1 MSKKHPVEGR
11 MKAPPNFI
19 FNSAEGGIKETPPNR
34 AEGAEK
40 ETKILIIFLGY
51 LLSYFLFFKING

>member
-1 MSKKHPVEGR
+1 LNS
-11 MKAPPNFI
+11 APKI
-19 FNSAEGGIKETPPNR
+19 FKIKEKIFYNSAEGGIKETPPNR

-51 LLSYFLFFKING
+51 LLSYFLFFKN